1 MESNSSLI
9 RLKAKLKQPARHCF
23 VVLFAFATMG
33 LMALLALNLSFL
45 SPVAQVMR
53 NFSLTDIYYHILKDT
68 GSSEPSHV
76 ITIVDMTDIMDRDAL
91 ASVIE
96 DIEECRPKVLAVDML
111 FSGER
116 DDSIGNAHLI
126 RVAQQYPNIVYSYK
140 LGDYVD
146 DSVGYTSEQH
156 SFFTDEVSVKEGF
169 TNFERTLYGAMKRS
183 VSVRRR
189 VNGEVRNSLAL
200 QVADI
205 YADGKLEK
213 VEADDYH
220 INFCPRTYHVIPA
233 DSILQHRQWVENR
246 IVLFGAMHEQIDT
259 HTTPLG
265 DIPGVEL
272 IAYSI
277 QTMLEQAEV
286 RHPSV
291 LFTIVFWWE
300 SASSFSIPPTS
311 VSTWAGP
318 WRPYLSWEVPTSF
331 SDSPSGIVLVAL
343 IGSKKRLNKYV
354 LDHEKKGDTI
364 HPYGSMPDWSLFA
377 KIQSG
382 KCYGKGDAREC
393 RVASPS
399 APATRGSDIKKHVEP
414 GL

>member
-1 MESNSSLI
+1 MERYSSLI

-96 DIEECRPKVLAVDML
+96 DIEECSPKVLAVDML

-140 LGDYVD
+140 LGDYVN
-146 DSVGYTSEQH
+146 DSVGYTSELH

-233 DSILQHRQWVENR
+233 DSILQHRQWLENR

-291 LFTIVFWWE
+291 LFTIVF
-300 SASSFSIPPTS
+300 SF
-311 VSTWAGP
+311 V
-318 WRPYLSWEVPTSF
+318 V
-331 SDSPSGIVLVAL
+331 VLVTYLLRLAYMRWA
-343 IGSKKRLNKYV
+343 KKRKSQWLSFMLTSTFVVALVMFFWSAV
-354 LDHEKKGDTI
+354 LVGIGFFIFYTTNLSVNLRWALAAIPFLGGADE
-364 HPYGSMPDWSLFA
+364 FF
-377 KIQSG
+377 
-382 KCYGKGDAREC
+382 
-393 RVASPS
+393 
-399 APATRGSDIKKHVEP
+399 
-414 GL
+414 GLAIRHCFGGFNWF

>member
-1 MESNSSLI
+1 MERNSSLI

-233 DSILQHRQWVENR
+233 DSILQHRQWLENR

-291 LFTIVFWWE
+291 LFTIVF
-300 SASSFSIPPTS
+300 SF
-311 VSTWAGP
+311 V
-318 WRPYLSWEVPTSF
+318 V
-331 SDSPSGIVLVAL
+331 VLVTYLLRLAYMRWA
-343 IGSKKRLNKYV
+343 KKRKSQWLSFMLTSTFVVALVMFFWSAV
-354 LDHEKKGDTI
+354 LVGIGFFIFYTTNLSVNLGWALAAIPFLGGADE
-364 HPYGSMPDWSLFA
+364 FF
-377 KIQSG
+377 
-382 KCYGKGDAREC
+382 
-393 RVASPS
+393 
-399 APATRGSDIKKHVEP
+399 
-414 GL
+414 GLAIRHCFGGFNWF

>member
-1 MESNSSLI
+1 MERNSSLI

-140 LGDYVD
+140 LGDYVN
-146 DSVGYTSEQH
+146 DSVGYSSELH

-233 DSILQHRQWVENR
+233 DSILQHRQWLENR

-291 LFTIVFWWE
+291 LFTIVF
-300 SASSFSIPPTS
+300 SF
-311 VSTWAGP
+311 V
-318 WRPYLSWEVPTSF
+318 V
-331 SDSPSGIVLVAL
+331 VLVTYLLRLAYMRWA
-343 IGSKKRLNKYV
+343 KKRKSQWLSFMLTSTFVVALVMFFWSAV
-354 LDHEKKGDTI
+354 LVGIGFFIFYTTNLSVNLGWALAAIPFLGGADE
-364 HPYGSMPDWSLFA
+364 FF
-377 KIQSG
+377 
-382 KCYGKGDAREC
+382 
-393 RVASPS
+393 
-399 APATRGSDIKKHVEP
+399 
-414 GL
+414 GLAIRHCFGGFNWF

>member
-1 MESNSSLI
+1 MERYSSLI

-76 ITIVDMTDIMDRDAL
+76 ITIVDMTDIIDRDAL

-96 DIEECRPKVLAVDML
+96 DIEECSPKVLAVDML

-140 LGDYVD
+140 LGDYVN
-146 DSVGYTSEQH
+146 DSVGYTSELH

-233 DSILQHRQWVENR
+233 DSILQHRQWLENR

-291 LFTIVFWWE
+291 LFTIVF
-300 SASSFSIPPTS
+300 SF
-311 VSTWAGP
+311 V
-318 WRPYLSWEVPTSF
+318 V
-331 SDSPSGIVLVAL
+331 VLVTYLLRLAYMRWA
-343 IGSKKRLNKYV
+343 KKRKSQWLSFMLTSTFVVALVMFFWSAV
-354 LDHEKKGDTI
+354 LVGIGFFIFYTTNLSVNLGWALAAIPFLGGADE
-364 HPYGSMPDWSLFA
+364 FF
-377 KIQSG
+377 
-382 KCYGKGDAREC
+382 
-393 RVASPS
+393 
-399 APATRGSDIKKHVEP
+399 
-414 GL
+414 GLAIRHCFGGFNWF

>member
-1 MESNSSLI
+1 MERYSSLI

-126 RVAQQYPNIVYSYK
+126 RVAQQFPNIVYSYK

-146 DSVGYTSEQH
+146 DSVGYTSELH

-291 LFTIVFWWE
+291 LFTIVF
-300 SASSFSIPPTS
+300 SF
-311 VSTWAGP
+311 V
-318 WRPYLSWEVPTSF
+318 V
-331 SDSPSGIVLVAL
+331 VLVTYLLRLAYMRWA
-343 IGSKKRLNKYV
+343 KKRKSQWLSFMLTSTFVVALVMFFWSAV
-354 LDHEKKGDTI
+354 LVGIGFFIFYTTNLSVNLGWALAAIPFLGGADE
-364 HPYGSMPDWSLFA
+364 FF
-377 KIQSG
+377 
-382 KCYGKGDAREC
+382 
-393 RVASPS
+393 
-399 APATRGSDIKKHVEP
+399 
-414 GL
+414 GLAIRHCFGGFNWF

>member
-1 MESNSSLI
+1 MERNSSLI
-9 RLKAKLKQPARHCF
+9 KLKAKLKQPARHCF

-146 DSVGYTSEQH
+146 DSVGYTSELH

-291 LFTIVFWWE
+291 LFTIVF
-300 SASSFSIPPTS
+300 SF
-311 VSTWAGP
+311 V
-318 WRPYLSWEVPTSF
+318 V
-331 SDSPSGIVLVAL
+331 VLVTYLLRLAYMRWA
-343 IGSKKRLNKYV
+343 KKRKSQWLSFMLTSTFVVALVMFFWSAV
-354 LDHEKKGDTI
+354 LVGIGFFIFYTTNLSVNLGWALAAIPFLGGADE
-364 HPYGSMPDWSLFA
+364 FF
-377 KIQSG
+377 
-382 KCYGKGDAREC
+382 
-393 RVASPS
+393 
-399 APATRGSDIKKHVEP
+399 
-414 GL
+414 GLAIRHCFGGFNWF

>member
-1 MESNSSLI
+1 MERYSSLI

-146 DSVGYTSEQH
+146 DSVGYTSELH

-233 DSILQHRQWVENR
+233 DSILQHRQWLENR

-291 LFTIVFWWE
+291 LFTIVF
-300 SASSFSIPPTS
+300 SF
-311 VSTWAGP
+311 V
-318 WRPYLSWEVPTSF
+318 V
-331 SDSPSGIVLVAL
+331 VLVTYLLRLAYMRWA
-343 IGSKKRLNKYV
+343 KKRKSQWLSFMLTSTFVVALVMFIWSAV
-354 LDHEKKGDTI
+354 LVGIGFFIFYTTNLSVNLGWVLAAIPFLGGADE
-364 HPYGSMPDWSLFA
+364 FF
-377 KIQSG
+377 
-382 KCYGKGDAREC
+382 
-393 RVASPS
+393 
-399 APATRGSDIKKHVEP
+399 
-414 GL
+414 GLAIRHCFGGFNWF

>member
-1 MESNSSLI
+1 MERNSSLI

-146 DSVGYTSEQH
+146 DSVGYTSELH

-220 INFCPRTYHVIPA
+220 INFCPRTFHVIPA

-291 LFTIVFWWE
+291 LFTIVF
-300 SASSFSIPPTS
+300 SF
-311 VSTWAGP
+311 V
-318 WRPYLSWEVPTSF
+318 V
-331 SDSPSGIVLVAL
+331 VLVTYLLRLAYMRWA
-343 IGSKKRLNKYV
+343 KKRKSQWLSFMLTSTFVVALVMFFWSAV
-354 LDHEKKGDTI
+354 LVGIGFFIFYTTNLSVNLGWALAAIPFLGGADE
-364 HPYGSMPDWSLFA
+364 FF
-377 KIQSG
+377 
-382 KCYGKGDAREC
+382 
-393 RVASPS
+393 
-399 APATRGSDIKKHVEP
+399 
-414 GL
+414 GLAIRHCFGGFNWF

>member
-291 LFTIVFWWE
+291 LFTIVF
-300 SASSFSIPPTS
+300 SF
-311 VSTWAGP
+311 V
-318 WRPYLSWEVPTSF
+318 V
-331 SDSPSGIVLVAL
+331 VLVTYLLRLAYMRWA
-343 IGSKKRLNKYV
+343 KKRKSQWLSFMLTSTFVVALVMFFWSAV
-354 LDHEKKGDTI
+354 LVGIGFFIFYTTNLSVNLGWALAAIPFLGGADE
-364 HPYGSMPDWSLFA
+364 FF
-377 KIQSG
+377 
-382 KCYGKGDAREC
+382 
-393 RVASPS
+393 
-399 APATRGSDIKKHVEP
+399 
-414 GL
+414 GLAIRHCFGGFNWF

>member
-156 SFFTDEVSVKEGF
+156 SFFTDEVLVKEGF

-233 DSILQHRQWVENR
+233 DSILQHRQWIENR

-291 LFTIVFWWE
+291 LFTIVF
-300 SASSFSIPPTS
+300 SF
-311 VSTWAGP
+311 V
-318 WRPYLSWEVPTSF
+318 V
-331 SDSPSGIVLVAL
+331 VLVTYLLRLAYMRWA
-343 IGSKKRLNKYV
+343 KKRKSQWLSFMLTSTFVVALVMFIWSAV
-354 LDHEKKGDTI
+354 LVGIGFFIFYTTNLSVNLGWALAAIPFLGGADE
-364 HPYGSMPDWSLFA
+364 FF
-377 KIQSG
+377 
-382 KCYGKGDAREC
+382 
-393 RVASPS
+393 
-399 APATRGSDIKKHVEP
+399 
-414 GL
+414 GLAIRHCFGGFNWF

>member
-1 MESNSSLI
+1 MERNSSLI

-68 GSSEPSHV
+68 GTTEPSHV

-146 DSVGYTSEQH
+146 DSVGYTSELH

-183 VSVRRR
+183 MSVRRR

-233 DSILQHRQWVENR
+233 DSILQHRQWLENR

-291 LFTIVFWWE
+291 LFTIVFSFVVVLITYLLRLAYMRWAKKRKSQWLSFMLTSTFVVALVMFFW
-300 SASSFSIPPTS
+300 SA
-311 VSTWAGP
+311 
-318 WRPYLSWEVPTSF
+318 
-331 SDSPSGIVLVAL
+331 VLVGIGFFIFYTTNLSVNLGWAL
-343 IGSKKRLNKYV
+343 AAIPFLGGA
-354 LDHEKKGDTI
+354 DE
-364 HPYGSMPDWSLFA
+364 FF
-377 KIQSG
+377 
-382 KCYGKGDAREC
+382 
-393 RVASPS
+393 
-399 APATRGSDIKKHVEP
+399 
-414 GL
+414 GLAIRHCFGGFNWF

>member
-1 MESNSSLI
+1 MERNSSLI

-76 ITIVDMTDIMDRDAL
+76 ITIVDMTDIIDRDAL

-146 DSVGYTSEQH
+146 DSVGYTSELH

-291 LFTIVFWWE
+291 LFTIVF
-300 SASSFSIPPTS
+300 SF
-311 VSTWAGP
+311 V
-318 WRPYLSWEVPTSF
+318 V
-331 SDSPSGIVLVAL
+331 VLVTYLLRLAYMRWA
-343 IGSKKRLNKYV
+343 KKRKSEWLRFMLTSTFVVALVMFFWSAV
-354 LDHEKKGDTI
+354 LVGIGFFIFYTTNLSVNLGWALAAIPFLGGADE
-364 HPYGSMPDWSLFA
+364 FF
-377 KIQSG
+377 
-382 KCYGKGDAREC
+382 
-393 RVASPS
+393 
-399 APATRGSDIKKHVEP
+399 
-414 GL
+414 GLAIRHCFGGFNWF

>member
-146 DSVGYTSEQH
+146 DSVGYTSELH

-169 TNFERTLYGAMKRS
+169 KNFERTLYGAMKRS

-291 LFTIVFWWE
+291 LFTIVF
-300 SASSFSIPPTS
+300 SF
-311 VSTWAGP
+311 V
-318 WRPYLSWEVPTSF
+318 V
-331 SDSPSGIVLVAL
+331 VLVTYLLRLAYMRWA
-343 IGSKKRLNKYV
+343 KKRKSQWLSFMLTSTFVVALVMFFWSAV
-354 LDHEKKGDTI
+354 LVGIGFFIFYTTNLSVNLGWALAAIPFLGGADE
-364 HPYGSMPDWSLFA
+364 FF
-377 KIQSG
+377 
-382 KCYGKGDAREC
+382 
-393 RVASPS
+393 
-399 APATRGSDIKKHVEP
+399 
-414 GL
+414 GLAIRHCFGGFNWF

>member
-1 MESNSSLI
+1 MERYSSLI

-146 DSVGYTSEQH
+146 DSVGYTSELH

-233 DSILQHRQWVENR
+233 DSILQHRQWIENR

-291 LFTIVFWWE
+291 LFTIVF
-300 SASSFSIPPTS
+300 SF
-311 VSTWAGP
+311 V
-318 WRPYLSWEVPTSF
+318 V
-331 SDSPSGIVLVAL
+331 VLVTYLLRLAYMRWA
-343 IGSKKRLNKYV
+343 KKRKSQWLSFMLTSTFVVALVMFFWSAV
-354 LDHEKKGDTI
+354 LVGIGFFIFYTTNLSVNLGWALAAIPFLGGADE
-364 HPYGSMPDWSLFA
+364 FF
-377 KIQSG
+377 
-382 KCYGKGDAREC
+382 
-393 RVASPS
+393 
-399 APATRGSDIKKHVEP
+399 
-414 GL
+414 GLAIRHCFGGFNWF

>member
-1 MESNSSLI
+1 MERNSSLI

-233 DSILQHRQWVENR
+233 DSILQHRQWIENR

-291 LFTIVFWWE
+291 LFTIVF
-300 SASSFSIPPTS
+300 SF
-311 VSTWAGP
+311 V
-318 WRPYLSWEVPTSF
+318 V
-331 SDSPSGIVLVAL
+331 VLVTYLLRLAYMRWA
-343 IGSKKRLNKYV
+343 KKRKSQWLSFMLTSTFVVALVMFIWSAV
-354 LDHEKKGDTI
+354 LVGIGFFIFYTTNLSVNLGWVLAAIPFLGGADE
-364 HPYGSMPDWSLFA
+364 FF
-377 KIQSG
+377 
-382 KCYGKGDAREC
+382 
-393 RVASPS
+393 
-399 APATRGSDIKKHVEP
+399 
-414 GL
+414 GLAIRHCFGGFNWF

>member
-1 MESNSSLI
+1 MERNSSLI

-146 DSVGYTSEQH
+146 DSVGYTSELH

-233 DSILQHRQWVENR
+233 DSILQHRQWLENR

-291 LFTIVFWWE
+291 LFTIVF
-300 SASSFSIPPTS
+300 SF
-311 VSTWAGP
+311 V
-318 WRPYLSWEVPTSF
+318 V
-331 SDSPSGIVLVAL
+331 VLVTYLLRLAYMRWA
-343 IGSKKRLNKYV
+343 KKRKSQWLSFMLTSTFVVALVMFFWSAV
-354 LDHEKKGDTI
+354 LVGIGFFIFYTTNLSVNLGWALAAIPFLGGADE
-364 HPYGSMPDWSLFA
+364 FF
-377 KIQSG
+377 
-382 KCYGKGDAREC
+382 
-393 RVASPS
+393 
-399 APATRGSDIKKHVEP
+399 
-414 GL
+414 GLAIRHCFGGFNWF

>member
-1 MESNSSLI
+1 MERYSSLI

-96 DIEECRPKVLAVDML
+96 DIEECSPKVLAVDML

-140 LGDYVD
+140 LGDYVN
-146 DSVGYTSEQH
+146 DSVGYTSELH

-233 DSILQHRQWVENR
+233 DSILQHRQWLENR

-291 LFTIVFWWE
+291 LFTIVF
-300 SASSFSIPPTS
+300 SF
-311 VSTWAGP
+311 V
-318 WRPYLSWEVPTSF
+318 V
-331 SDSPSGIVLVAL
+331 VLVTYLLRLAYMRWA
-343 IGSKKRLNKYV
+343 KKRKSQWLSFMLTSTFVVALVMFFWSAV
-354 LDHEKKGDTI
+354 LVGIGFFIFYTTNLSVNLGWALAAIPFLGGADE
-364 HPYGSMPDWSLFA
+364 FF
-377 KIQSG
+377 
-382 KCYGKGDAREC
+382 
-393 RVASPS
+393 
-399 APATRGSDIKKHVEP
+399 
-414 GL
+414 GLAIRHCFGGFNWF

>member
-1 MESNSSLI
+1 MERNSSLI

-146 DSVGYTSEQH
+146 DSVGYSSELH

-233 DSILQHRQWVENR
+233 DSILQHRQWLENR

-291 LFTIVFWWE
+291 LFTIVF
-300 SASSFSIPPTS
+300 SF
-311 VSTWAGP
+311 V
-318 WRPYLSWEVPTSF
+318 V
-331 SDSPSGIVLVAL
+331 VLVTYLLRLAYMRWA
-343 IGSKKRLNKYV
+343 KKRKSQWLSFMLTSTFVVALVMFFWSAV
-354 LDHEKKGDTI
+354 LVGIGFFIFYTTNLSVNLGWALAAIPFLGGADE
-364 HPYGSMPDWSLFA
+364 FF
-377 KIQSG
+377 
-382 KCYGKGDAREC
+382 
-393 RVASPS
+393 
-399 APATRGSDIKKHVEP
+399 
-414 GL
+414 GLAIRHCFGGFNWF

>member
-1 MESNSSLI
+1 MERNSSLI

-146 DSVGYTSEQH
+146 DSLGYTSELH

-169 TNFERTLYGAMKRS
+169 TNFERTFYGAMKRS

-233 DSILQHRQWVENR
+233 DSILQHRQWLENR

-291 LFTIVFWWE
+291 LFTIVF
-300 SASSFSIPPTS
+300 SF
-311 VSTWAGP
+311 V
-318 WRPYLSWEVPTSF
+318 V
-331 SDSPSGIVLVAL
+331 VLVTYLLRLAYMRWA
-343 IGSKKRLNKYV
+343 KKRKSQWLSFMLTSTFVVALVMFFWSAV
-354 LDHEKKGDTI
+354 LVGIGFFIFYTTNLSVNLGWALAAIPFLGGADE
-364 HPYGSMPDWSLFA
+364 FF
-377 KIQSG
+377 
-382 KCYGKGDAREC
+382 
-393 RVASPS
+393 
-399 APATRGSDIKKHVEP
+399 
-414 GL
+414 GLAIRHCFGGFNWF

>member
-1 MESNSSLI
+1 MERNSSLI

-146 DSVGYTSEQH
+146 DSVGYTSELH

-291 LFTIVFWWE
+291 LFTIVF
-300 SASSFSIPPTS
+300 SF
-311 VSTWAGP
+311 V
-318 WRPYLSWEVPTSF
+318 V
-331 SDSPSGIVLVAL
+331 VLVTYLLRLAYMRWA
-343 IGSKKRLNKYV
+343 KKRKSQWLSFMLTSTFVVALVMFIWSAV
-354 LDHEKKGDTI
+354 LVGIGFFIFYTTNLSVNLGWALAAIPFLGGADE
-364 HPYGSMPDWSLFA
+364 FF
-377 KIQSG
+377 
-382 KCYGKGDAREC
+382 
-393 RVASPS
+393 
-399 APATRGSDIKKHVEP
+399 
-414 GL
+414 GLAIRHCFGGFNWF

>member
-1 MESNSSLI
+1 MESKTSLI

-146 DSVGYTSEQH
+146 DSVGYTSELH

-233 DSILQHRQWVENR
+233 DSILQHRQWLENR

-291 LFTIVFWWE
+291 LFTIVF
-300 SASSFSIPPTS
+300 SF
-311 VSTWAGP
+311 V
-318 WRPYLSWEVPTSF
+318 V
-331 SDSPSGIVLVAL
+331 VLVTYLLRLAYMRWA
-343 IGSKKRLNKYV
+343 KKRKSQWLSFMLTSTFVVALVMFFWSAV
-354 LDHEKKGDTI
+354 LVGIGFFIFYTTNLSVNLGWALAAIPFLGGADE
-364 HPYGSMPDWSLFA
+364 FF
-377 KIQSG
+377 
-382 KCYGKGDAREC
+382 
-393 RVASPS
+393 
-399 APATRGSDIKKHVEP
+399 
-414 GL
+414 GLAIRHCFGGFNWF

>member
-1 MESNSSLI
+1 
-9 RLKAKLKQPARHCF
+9 
-23 VVLFAFATMG
+23 
-33 LMALLALNLSFL
+33 MALLALNLSFL

-291 LFTIVFWWE
+291 LFTIVF
-300 SASSFSIPPTS
+300 SF
-311 VSTWAGP
+311 V
-318 WRPYLSWEVPTSF
+318 V
-331 SDSPSGIVLVAL
+331 VLVTYLLRLAYMRWA
-343 IGSKKRLNKYV
+343 KKRKSQWLSFMLTSTFVVALVMFFWSAV
-354 LDHEKKGDTI
+354 LVGIGFFIFYTTNLSVNLGWALAAIPFLGGADE
-364 HPYGSMPDWSLFA
+364 FF
-377 KIQSG
+377 
-382 KCYGKGDAREC
+382 
-393 RVASPS
+393 
-399 APATRGSDIKKHVEP
+399 
-414 GL
+414 GLAIRHCFGGFNWF

>member
-1 MESNSSLI
+1 MERNSSLI

-146 DSVGYTSEQH
+146 DSVGYTSELH

-291 LFTIVFWWE
+291 LFTIVF
-300 SASSFSIPPTS
+300 SF
-311 VSTWAGP
+311 V
-318 WRPYLSWEVPTSF
+318 V
-331 SDSPSGIVLVAL
+331 VLVTYLLRLAYMRWA
-343 IGSKKRLNKYV
+343 KKRKSQWLSFMLTSTFVVALVMFFWSAV
-354 LDHEKKGDTI
+354 LVGIGFFIFYTTNLSVNLGWALAAIPFLGGADE
-364 HPYGSMPDWSLFA
+364 FF
-377 KIQSG
+377 
-382 KCYGKGDAREC
+382 
-393 RVASPS
+393 
-399 APATRGSDIKKHVEP
+399 
-414 GL
+414 GLAIRHCFGGFNWF

>member
-1 MESNSSLI
+1 MERYSSLI

-146 DSVGYTSEQH
+146 DSVGYTSELH

-183 VSVRRR
+183 VSVGRR

-291 LFTIVFWWE
+291 LFTIVF
-300 SASSFSIPPTS
+300 SF
-311 VSTWAGP
+311 V
-318 WRPYLSWEVPTSF
+318 V
-331 SDSPSGIVLVAL
+331 VLVTYLLRLAYMRWA
-343 IGSKKRLNKYV
+343 KKRKSQWLSFMLTSTFVVALVMFFWSAV
-354 LDHEKKGDTI
+354 LVGIGFFIFYTTNLSVNLGWALAAIPFLGGADE
-364 HPYGSMPDWSLFA
+364 FF
-377 KIQSG
+377 
-382 KCYGKGDAREC
+382 
-393 RVASPS
+393 
-399 APATRGSDIKKHVEP
+399 
-414 GL
+414 GLAIRHCFGGFNWF

>member
-1 MESNSSLI
+1 MERNSSLI

-96 DIEECRPKVLAVDML
+96 DIEECSPKVLAVDML

-140 LGDYVD
+140 LGDYVN
-146 DSVGYTSEQH
+146 DSVGYSSELH

-233 DSILQHRQWVENR
+233 DSILQHRQWLENR

-291 LFTIVFWWE
+291 LFTIVF
-300 SASSFSIPPTS
+300 SF
-311 VSTWAGP
+311 V
-318 WRPYLSWEVPTSF
+318 V
-331 SDSPSGIVLVAL
+331 VLVTYLLRLAYMRWA
-343 IGSKKRLNKYV
+343 KKRKSQWLSFMLTSTFVVALVMFFWSAV
-354 LDHEKKGDTI
+354 LVGIGFFIFYTTNLSVNLGWALAAIPFLGGADE
-364 HPYGSMPDWSLFA
+364 FF
-377 KIQSG
+377 
-382 KCYGKGDAREC
+382 
-393 RVASPS
+393 
-399 APATRGSDIKKHVEP
+399 
-414 GL
+414 GLAIRHCFGGFNWF

>member
-1 MESNSSLI
+1 MERYSSLI

-76 ITIVDMTDIMDRDAL
+76 ITIVDMTDIIDRDAL

-146 DSVGYTSEQH
+146 DSVGYTSELH

-233 DSILQHRQWVENR
+233 DSILQHRQWLENR

-291 LFTIVFWWE
+291 LFTIVF
-300 SASSFSIPPTS
+300 SF
-311 VSTWAGP
+311 V
-318 WRPYLSWEVPTSF
+318 V
-331 SDSPSGIVLVAL
+331 VLVTYLLRLAYMRWA
-343 IGSKKRLNKYV
+343 KKRKSQWLSFMLTSTFVVALVMFCWSAV
-354 LDHEKKGDTI
+354 LVGIGFFIFYTTNLSVNLGWALAAIPFLGGADE
-364 HPYGSMPDWSLFA
+364 FF
-377 KIQSG
+377 
-382 KCYGKGDAREC
+382 
-393 RVASPS
+393 
-399 APATRGSDIKKHVEP
+399 
-414 GL
+414 GLAIRHCFGGFNWF

>member
-1 MESNSSLI
+1 MERKTSLI

-96 DIEECRPKVLAVDML
+96 DIEECSPKVLAVDML

-140 LGDYVD
+140 LGDYVN
-146 DSVGYTSEQH
+146 DSVGYTSELH

-233 DSILQHRQWVENR
+233 DSILQHRQWLENR

-291 LFTIVFWWE
+291 LFTIVF
-300 SASSFSIPPTS
+300 SF
-311 VSTWAGP
+311 V
-318 WRPYLSWEVPTSF
+318 V
-331 SDSPSGIVLVAL
+331 VLVTYLLRLAYMRWA
-343 IGSKKRLNKYV
+343 KKRKSQWLSFMLTSTFVVALVMFFWSAV
-354 LDHEKKGDTI
+354 LVGIGFFIFYTTNLSVNLGWALAAIPFLGGADE
-364 HPYGSMPDWSLFA
+364 FF
-377 KIQSG
+377 
-382 KCYGKGDAREC
+382 
-393 RVASPS
+393 
-399 APATRGSDIKKHVEP
+399 
-414 GL
+414 GLAIRHCFGGFNWF

>member
-1 MESNSSLI
+1 MERNSSLI
-9 RLKAKLKQPARHCF
+9 KLKAKLKQPARHCF

-140 LGDYVD
+140 LGDYVN
-146 DSVGYTSEQH
+146 DSVGYTSELH

-291 LFTIVFWWE
+291 LFTIVF
-300 SASSFSIPPTS
+300 SF
-311 VSTWAGP
+311 V
-318 WRPYLSWEVPTSF
+318 V
-331 SDSPSGIVLVAL
+331 VLVTYLLRLAYMRWA
-343 IGSKKRLNKYV
+343 KKRKSQWLSFMLTSTFVVALVMFFWSAV
-354 LDHEKKGDTI
+354 LVGIGFFIFYTTNLSVNLGWALAAIPFLGGADE
-364 HPYGSMPDWSLFA
+364 FF
-377 KIQSG
+377 
-382 KCYGKGDAREC
+382 
-393 RVASPS
+393 
-399 APATRGSDIKKHVEP
+399 
-414 GL
+414 GLAIRHCFGGFNWF

>member
-1 MESNSSLI
+1 MERKTSLI

-96 DIEECRPKVLAVDML
+96 DIEECSPKVLAVDML

-146 DSVGYTSEQH
+146 DSVGYTSELH

-233 DSILQHRQWVENR
+233 DSILQHRQWLENR

-291 LFTIVFWWE
+291 LFTIVF
-300 SASSFSIPPTS
+300 SF
-311 VSTWAGP
+311 V
-318 WRPYLSWEVPTSF
+318 V
-331 SDSPSGIVLVAL
+331 VLVTYLLRLAYMRWA
-343 IGSKKRLNKYV
+343 KKRKSQWLSFMLTSTFVVALVMFFWSAV
-354 LDHEKKGDTI
+354 LVGIGFFIFYTTNLSVNLGWALAAIPFLGGADE
-364 HPYGSMPDWSLFA
+364 FF
-377 KIQSG
+377 
-382 KCYGKGDAREC
+382 
-393 RVASPS
+393 
-399 APATRGSDIKKHVEP
+399 
-414 GL
+414 GLAIRHCFGGFNWF

>member
-1 MESNSSLI
+1 MERYSSLI

-146 DSVGYTSEQH
+146 DSVGYTSELH

-233 DSILQHRQWVENR
+233 DSILQHRQWLENR

-291 LFTIVFWWE
+291 LFTIVF
-300 SASSFSIPPTS
+300 SF
-311 VSTWAGP
+311 V
-318 WRPYLSWEVPTSF
+318 V
-331 SDSPSGIVLVAL
+331 VLVTYLLRLAYMRWA
-343 IGSKKRLNKYV
+343 KKRKSQWLSFMLTSTFVVALVMFIWSAV
-354 LDHEKKGDTI
+354 LVGIGFFIFYTTNLSVNLGWALAAIPFLGGADE
-364 HPYGSMPDWSLFA
+364 FF
-377 KIQSG
+377 
-382 KCYGKGDAREC
+382 
-393 RVASPS
+393 
-399 APATRGSDIKKHVEP
+399 
-414 GL
+414 GLAIRHCFGGFNWF

>member
-140 LGDYVD
+140 LGDYVN
-146 DSVGYTSEQH
+146 DSVGYTSELH

-233 DSILQHRQWVENR
+233 DSILQHRQWLENR

-291 LFTIVFWWE
+291 LFTIVF
-300 SASSFSIPPTS
+300 SF
-311 VSTWAGP
+311 V
-318 WRPYLSWEVPTSF
+318 V
-331 SDSPSGIVLVAL
+331 VLVTYLLRLAYMRWA
-343 IGSKKRLNKYV
+343 KKRKSQWLSFMLTSTFVVALVMFFWSAV
-354 LDHEKKGDTI
+354 LVGIGFFIFYTTNLSVNLGWALAAIPFLGGADE
-364 HPYGSMPDWSLFA
+364 FF
-377 KIQSG
+377 
-382 KCYGKGDAREC
+382 
-393 RVASPS
+393 
-399 APATRGSDIKKHVEP
+399 
-414 GL
+414 GLAIRHCFGGFNWF

>member
-183 VSVRRR
+183 VSVCRR

-291 LFTIVFWWE
+291 LFTIVF
-300 SASSFSIPPTS
+300 SF
-311 VSTWAGP
+311 V
-318 WRPYLSWEVPTSF
+318 V
-331 SDSPSGIVLVAL
+331 VLVTYLLRLAYMRWA
-343 IGSKKRLNKYV
+343 KKRKSQWLSFMLTSTFVVALVMFFWSAV
-354 LDHEKKGDTI
+354 LVGIGFFIFYTTNLSVNLGWALAAIPFLGGADE
-364 HPYGSMPDWSLFA
+364 FF
-377 KIQSG
+377 
-382 KCYGKGDAREC
+382 
-393 RVASPS
+393 
-399 APATRGSDIKKHVEP
+399 
-414 GL
+414 GLAIRHCFGGFNWF

>member
-1 MESNSSLI
+1 MESKTSLI

-146 DSVGYTSEQH
+146 DSVGYTSELH

-233 DSILQHRQWVENR
+233 DSMLQHRQWLENR

-291 LFTIVFWWE
+291 LFTIVF
-300 SASSFSIPPTS
+300 SF
-311 VSTWAGP
+311 V
-318 WRPYLSWEVPTSF
+318 V
-331 SDSPSGIVLVAL
+331 VLVTYLLRLAYMRWA
-343 IGSKKRLNKYV
+343 KKRKSQWLSFMLTSTFVVALVMFFWSAV
-354 LDHEKKGDTI
+354 LVGIGFFIFYTTNLSVNLGWALAAIPFLGGADE
-364 HPYGSMPDWSLFA
+364 FF
-377 KIQSG
+377 
-382 KCYGKGDAREC
+382 
-393 RVASPS
+393 
-399 APATRGSDIKKHVEP
+399 
-414 GL
+414 GLAIRHCFGGFNWF